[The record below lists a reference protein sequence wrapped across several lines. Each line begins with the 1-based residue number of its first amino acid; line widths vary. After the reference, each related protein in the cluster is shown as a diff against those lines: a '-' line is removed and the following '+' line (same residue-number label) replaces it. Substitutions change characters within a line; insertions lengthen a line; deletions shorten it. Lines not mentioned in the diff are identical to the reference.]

1 MKQLCLTLIAV
12 LLLAGIAAAQG
23 TLTDPY
29 AILNGYFEASGG
41 LERLKAEKSSYV
53 EGTLALAG
61 LKGTLKAWS
70 LQPDRSRAEVDLTVL
85 KVTQGS
91 NGKLDWVLDSN
102 GKLQII
108 SKDDEAT
115 TKRKEVKR
123 RMAEFEYADPASP
136 VFTVA
141 FAGIEKINDKDC
153 YVAKITN
160 SINEDSQTMYLNV
173 ATFLPEKLVTLQGE
187 QSADS
192 YPSDFREVSG
202 LMVPF
207 FTREVAHQTGQE
219 QEVTVVSYVSNAP
232 VDPAVFDP
240 PSEGEKDF
248 AFAAGDRAEDIPFQ
262 FIGNHLFIP
271 VVVGCKERLW
281 VLDTGAS
288 MTVIS
293 KKFAEELGLELQGDM
308 KGAGAGGTVAISFTT
323 LPPYSVKGI
332 KFKEQQV
339 AAMDMDE
346 LNRIIGLDLAGILGY
361 DFLSR
366 FVTKVDYANELVSF
380 YDPATFKYEGPG
392 TALDVHMKQSVFETT
407 ATLDGVHSGTWLFDL
422 GAGSVSLEPP
432 YAEREKFTGRKGVV
446 SLGRGAGHTF
456 PNKSIKC
463 DSIQLGGFTVYSPR
477 VGFALAG
484 SESGPTADRIGLLGN
499 NLFRNFVVYCD
510 YANERVVLEKGARF
524 NQPWPEDRSGL
535 QLAWTTDR
543 KAVEILYVSE
553 GTPAEKAGFL
563 AGDILKTINGID
575 VDLLD
580 GVVGVREVLTEK
592 AGTRYD
598 IVVGRGGQEKKL
610 RLTLAELF

>member
-29 AILNGYFEASGG
+29 AILNKYFEASGG
-41 LERLKAEKSSYV
+41 LERLKAEKTSYV

-61 LKGTLKAWS
+61 LKGTLKAWAQ
-70 LQPDRSRAEVDLTVL
+70 QPDRSRAEVDLTVL

-91 NGKLDWVLDSN
+91 NGKVDWVLDSN

-115 TKRKEVKR
+115 IKRKEVKR
-123 RMAEFEYADPASP
+123 RMAEFEYADPGSTI
-136 VFTVA
+136 FKVA
-141 FAGIEKINDKDC
+141 FEGIEKVNDKNC
-153 YVAKITN
+153 YVVKVTN
-160 SINEDSQTMYLNV
+160 SINEDSQTLYLNSE
-173 ATFLPEKLVTLQGE
+173 TFLPEKSVSIQGE

-207 FTREVAHQTGQE
+207 FNREVAHQTGQE
-219 QEVTVVSYVSNAP
+219 QEVTVSSYTSNP
-232 VDPAVFDP
+232 PIDPTLFEP

-248 AFAAGDRAEDIPFQ
+248 TFVAGDRAENIPFQ

-332 KFKEQQV
+332 EFKEQQV
-339 AAMDMDE
+339 ASMDMDE

-366 FVTKVDYANELVSF
+366 FVTKVDYANEIVSF
-380 YDPATFKYEGPG
+380 YDPETFKYEGSG

-422 GAGSVSLEPP
+422 GAGSVSLEAV
-432 YAEREKFTGRKGVV
+432 YAEQENFTDRKGVV

-463 DSIQLGGFTVYSPR
+463 DSIQVGGFTVYSPR
-477 VGFALAG
+477 VGFAFVG
-484 SESGPTADRIGLLGN
+484 SETSAPADRIGILGN

-524 NQPWPEDRSGL
+524 NQPWPEDHSGL
-535 QLAWTTDR
+535 QIVWSTDW
-543 KAVEILYVSE
+543 KTIEVFYVSE
-553 GTPAEKAGFL
+553 GTPAAKAGFQV
-563 AGDILKTINGID
+563 GDILKSMNGIN
-575 VDLLD
+575 VDYLD
-580 GVVGVREVLTEK
+580 GVVGVRNMLAEEI
-592 AGTRYD
+592 GTKYEF
-598 IVVGRGGQEKKL
+598 VVARGGREKKL
-610 RLTLAELF
+610 KLTLAELF